1 MTNAY
6 SYMIYC
12 IKGIQPSVR
21 IDFTVYCNF
30 VSCNGDSIHV
40 CLFQYGRPTWKLYR
54 QVMSLFD
61 IYPNHKPIF
70 NPIRHETKKQ
80 DHRSKF
86 RSFRDLSKYGYA
98 QHLLLSTHTGDLQKN
113 VVYYVSII
121 LLYYQRC
128 QRQFYVESKEKEA

>member
-1 MTNAY
+1 MR

-40 CLFQYGRPTWKLYR
+40 CLFKYGRPTWKLYR

-61 IYPNHKPIF
+61 IYPNHKPTLTLLG
-70 NPIRHETKKQ
+70 TKLKNRTIARNFEVFVTCQ
-80 DHRSKF
+80 NMVTP
-86 RSFRDLSKYGYA
+86 
-98 QHLLLSTHTGDLQKN
+98 ST
-113 VVYYVSII
+113 YY
-121 LLYYQRC
+121 
-128 QRQFYVESKEKEA
+128 